1 MRSTLRQQQR
11 AAALLSAMLTVAL
24 VASLAAGSLW
34 QQWRSVEIESSERAR
49 VQSLWVLTG
58 ALDWARLILRED
70 ARTGGADHLAEPW
83 AIPLQEARL
92 STFLATDKSAPID
105 TDTMT
110 QTFLSGQVTDLQ
122 SRLNVRNLVDNGKV
136 SDTAM
141 HAFAKLFEKLQLPP
155 AELTMLA
162 ENLRFALDASPD
174 NRSAPLATLL
184 PQRVNQLGWLG
195 LSNKSL
201 AVLMPYITMLPAP
214 TPVNLNTADAMVL
227 YACIPLADMA
237 AAQRLVSARQMSHFR
252 TLSDA
257 AKLLGE
263 PSSQL
268 VDTQHSV
275 STRFFEVHGKLRQ
288 EQIVVEQHSVLQR
301 DAMDVKTLW
310 RDGGPEWVPP
320 QALK

>member
-1 MRSTLRQQQR
+1 
-11 AAALLSAMLTVAL
+11 
-24 VASLAAGSLW
+24 
-34 QQWRSVEIESSERAR
+34 
-49 VQSLWVLTG
+49 
-58 ALDWARLILRED
+58 
-70 ARTGGADHLAEPW
+70 
-83 AIPLQEARL
+83 
-92 STFLATDKSAPID
+92 
-105 TDTMT
+105 
-110 QTFLSGQVTDLQ
+110 
-122 SRLNVRNLVDNGKV
+122 
-136 SDTAM
+136 
-141 HAFAKLFEKLQLPP
+141 
-155 AELTMLA
+155 
-162 ENLRFALDASPD
+162 
-174 NRSAPLATLL
+174 
-184 PQRVNQLGWLG
+184 
-195 LSNKSL
+195 
-201 AVLMPYITMLPAP
+201 MPYITMLPAP